1 MIFNLLILQ
10 VNKIS
15 NSVAIIYEYCLI
27 YAYCLICLILYLY
40 ILYIL
45 KIVESSIVELNLLI
59 SDRSMINTSIYIYL
73 ILKNTYC

>member
-15 NSVAIIYEYCLI
+15 NSVIIYEYYLI

>member
-15 NSVAIIYEYCLI
+15 NSVIIYEYCLI